1 MRLPN
6 GFGSVYKLK
15 GNRRKPYRA
24 CLSNGYTI
32 SNGKSKINRITLGY
46 YSTKKDAIAALTNYH
61 ENPYDIKTEIVTFK
75 ELYERWSEDHFKK
88 LANKSSIRTYTAAFK
103 HSAPLHKMRFKDIR
117 PNHLESTIKDANVGD
132 ATKSRMKSMYNMLYR
147 YALKYDIIDKN
158 YAELCDGI
166 KVEKLRHKTSF
177 TQEEIKQ
184 LWQLEEENFPFADMI
199 LFAIYSGFRPIEM
212 TMIKTK
218 DIYLDKGYIIGGTKT
233 AAGKNRVVPIHS
245 KIKKIVENRYDINN
259 EFLFMDYNMMERKV
273 SKLTYDKYRGRFEK
287 VMLMLKTNHTPHETR
302 HSFITYAKKSDINEY
317 MLKQIIGHEI
327 RDITEKVYTHR
338 TIEELC
344 LEMEKINFL

>member
-1 MRLPN
+1 
-6 GFGSVYKLK
+6 
-15 GNRRKPYRA
+15 
-24 CLSNGYTI
+24 
-32 SNGKSKINRITLGY
+32 
-46 YSTKKDAIAALTNYH
+46 
-61 ENPYDIKTEIVTFK
+61 
-75 ELYERWSEDHFKK
+75 
-88 LANKSSIRTYTAAFK
+88 
-103 HSAPLHKMRFKDIR
+103 
-117 PNHLESTIKDANVGD
+117 
-132 ATKSRMKSMYNMLYR
+132 
-147 YALKYDIIDKN
+147 
-158 YAELCDGI
+158 
-166 KVEKLRHKTSF
+166 
-177 TQEEIKQ
+177 
-184 LWQLEEENFPFADMI
+184 MI

-327 RDITEKVYTHR
+327 RDITGKVYIHQ

>member
-1 MRLPN
+1 MLII
-6 GFGSVYKLK
+6 Y
-15 GNRRKPYRA
+15 
-24 CLSNGYTI
+24 
-32 SNGKSKINRITLGY
+32 
-46 YSTKKDAIAALTNYH
+46 
-61 ENPYDIKTEIVTFK
+61 
-75 ELYERWSEDHFKK
+75 KK

-273 SKLTYDKYRGRFEK
+273 SKLTYDKYRGRFEE

-302 HSFITYAKKSDINEY
+302 HSFIIYTKK
-317 MLKQIIGHEI
+317 I
-327 RDITEKVYTHR
+327 RY
-338 TIEELC
+338 
-344 LEMEKINFL
+344 